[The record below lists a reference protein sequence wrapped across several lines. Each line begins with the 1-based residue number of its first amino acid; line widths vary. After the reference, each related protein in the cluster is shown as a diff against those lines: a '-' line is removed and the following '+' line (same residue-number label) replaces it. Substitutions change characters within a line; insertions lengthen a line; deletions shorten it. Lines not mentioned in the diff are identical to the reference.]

1 MKHNFP
7 PMPVRILVGLIV
19 LSTLGYFA
27 FRSLN
32 PESNGQ
38 LAASGTIE
46 SVTVN
51 VSPEMAGKVKEVLVA
66 EGQSVKAGDP
76 VLSLDDSLLVAQR
89 AVAASAVDSA
99 NAAIASAQT
108 KYDQTLQAAL
118 AAQEAQGNK
127 DWRISAPTE
136 FDQPSW
142 YFNQTEQITSAQ
154 TEVDNAKAALD
165 ASLANLNKVIA
176 DLNNA
181 EYIKAEKRLADAR
194 AAFLIADT
202 IKSQAENAA
211 DNSGLLQAAYDYYN
225 AANDELKAAQGAF
238 NGLVGT
244 QPNDDVQ
251 YARGQVLVSQQRY
264 DAAYKQLLSLQT
276 GAQSPAVVA
285 ALNALEQAKTALTQV
300 QSNLALIDAQMTKLT
315 VYAPMDGVVLVR
327 NVEPGEFVQPG
338 ATAFSMADLNNITIT
353 VYVPEDRLQEIS
365 LGQKATVTIDVAT
378 GTSPTFEAEVTHI
391 ADQAEFTPRNVQ
403 TVEGRSSTVYAIKLK
418 VTNTENI
425 LKIGMPAD
433 VVFK

>member
-1 MKHNFP
+1 MQHKRP
-7 PMPVRILVGLIV
+7 PLPAIIIV
-19 LSTLGYFA
+19 LALIAVGIYYGV
-27 FRSLN
+27 RVLN
-32 PESNGQ
+32 EDGNGQ

-51 VSPEMAGKVKEVLVA
+51 VSPEMAGKVKEVLVV
-66 EGQSVKAGDP
+66 EGQTVKAGDP

-99 NAAIASAQT
+99 NAAITSAQT

-118 AAQEAQGNK
+118 AAQEAQRNK
-127 DWRISAPTE
+127 DWRVSAPTE
-136 FDQPSW
+136 FDQPMW
-142 YFNQTEQITSAQ
+142 FFNQAEQIAAAQ
-154 TEVDNAKAALD
+154 TEVDNAKKAMDD
-165 ASLANLNKVIA
+165 ALANLDKVVA

-181 EYIKAEKRLADAR
+181 EYVKAEKRVADAR
-194 AAFLIADT
+194 IAFQISDE
-202 IKSQAENAA
+202 IKIQTENVVE
-211 DNSGLLQAAYDYYN
+211 SGGLVDAAYDYYN
-225 AANDELKAAQGAF
+225 AADDELKAAQKDF
-238 NGLVGT
+238 NALT
-244 QPNDDVQ
+244 DTKAEEDVQ
-251 YARGQVLVSQQRY
+251 YARGQVMVSQQRY
-264 DAAYKQLLSLQT
+264 DAAYKRLLSLQT
-276 GAQSPAVVA
+276 GAESPAVIA
-285 ALNALEQAKTALTQV
+285 ALNALEQAKTALPQA

-353 VYVPEDRLQEIS
+353 VYVPEDRLREIS

-378 GTSPTFEAEVTHI
+378 GTSPTFDAEVTHI

-418 VTNTENI
+418 VNNTDNI